1 MSNIFLCVAAV
12 LLTSVY
18 AQTSAPPAK
27 PAPTAAVS
35 TEPEPISL
43 TQIAVRVE
51 DLAATLREISR
62 TLPSDT
68 DLSTFD
74 EELRDQEEFVRDSL
88 MSSAEAMAGHGTLLE
103 IREEIREW
111 RTYSARESR
120 DRRTLTEWGAS
131 CEHNLKIISNT
142 RAVWEATLVS
152 ARDQP
157 QYKTVLPQI
166 NSALKD
172 IRAVQA

>member
-12 LLTSVY
+12 LLTSLY
-18 AQTSAPPAK
+18 AQTSAPPVK
-27 PAPTAAVS
+27 PAPAPAPS

-51 DLAATLREISR
+51 VLSATLRDISR

-68 DLSTFD
+68 ALSNFE
-74 EELRDQEEFVRDSL
+74 EELRNQEELVRDSL
-88 MSSAEAMAGHGTLLE
+88 RNSGEAMAGHGTLLE

-120 DRRTLTEWGAS
+120 DRKTLTEWGAT
-131 CEHNLKIISNT
+131 CERDLKVISNT
-142 RAVWEATLVS
+142 RAVWEATLDS

-157 QYKTVLPQI
+157 QFKRSSRRSTQ
-166 NSALKD
+166 
-172 IRAVQA
+172 R